1 MEINFGIPTDCPK
14 CMEEDKR
21 RNAIN
26 EQAGGRIPPYT
37 SLNCFC
43 RDGPN
48 WEETSV
54 GWQYIAK
61 DINDFENVFNYIEWV
76 LETNSWGDECLLNVI
91 SELEEYI
98 KEITLENHKLE
109 QLLAISQ
116 GFDPNFKSIIT
127 GEPLW
132 PSEEE

>member
-1 MEINFGIPTDCPK
+1 MSINFGIPTDCPK
-14 CMEEDKR
+14 CIEEDKR

-37 SLNCFC
+37 SLNCYC
-43 RDGPN
+43 KTGPN
-48 WEETSV
+48 WEKTSA
-54 GWQYIAK
+54 GWQYVAK

-76 LETNSWGDECLLNVI
+76 LETNSWGDECLLDVI

-98 KEITLENHKLE
+98 KEILLENNKLE
-109 QLLAISQ
+109 QLLVISS
-116 GFDPNFKSIIT
+116 GFPSNFKSIIT
-127 GEPLW
+127 GQPLW